1 MRTIRFS
8 AFLAVFALVAPVA
21 AQDVEVYGNPEVATP
36 ESYSDSDFL
45 KQRVDAGELDPVE
58 QRLPETPR
66 VTDLE
71 AEGKTPGKAGGDLV
85 TLVGRNKDSRLL
97 AVYGYARLVGYNEK
111 FELIAD
117 IAESVEVEDGRIF
130 TFHLRPGH
138 RWSDGHPFTS
148 EDFRYW
154 WEEVA
159 TNEELYSSGPP
170 ASLLIEGERPKVTF
184 PDEHTVRYEWSRP
197 NPFFLP
203 ELASATPLYIYMP
216 AHYMKQFHAKYGD
229 VDKLNQMAEEE
240 GVHNWASIH
249 TRQGRLYRF
258 DNIELP
264 VLQPWRLITDGT
276 AKRLIAERNPYFHR
290 VDAAGQ
296 QLPYIDRFILQVAS
310 GALISAKTGS
320 GESDLQGRG
329 LNFADYTFLK
339 QNEELHDYKVRLW
352 RTVRGSQLALYPNFN
367 ATDPVW
373 RELIRNVDFR
383 RALSLAIDRHEIN
396 QVIYFGLG
404 LEGNQLV
411 LPDSPL
417 YDEAEFKSYAEFD
430 LERAN
435 ELLDEIGLT
444 ERNSNGIRLLPNG
457 EPLEI
462 IVETAGENTEESDVL
477 ELIHNTWLQA
487 GIKLYTKPSQ
497 REVLRNRIFS
507 GEAIMAMWYGYE
519 NGIPTPDIP
528 PTEYTPVRQHNYEWP
543 MWGQHFETKG
553 DSGEPVD
560 MPLVQ
565 ELLDLYHDWAGAKNR
580 QERREIW
587 ERILDI
593 HASQIFTIGLVEQ
606 VPQPVVVSNSL
617 NNVPEE
623 AVFNWDP
630 GAQFGVYRPDTFWF
644 GDDEKQAQND

>member
-1 MRTIRFS
+1 MRSIGLS
-8 AFLAVFALVAPVA
+8 AFLAVFALAAPLA
-21 AQDVEVYGNPEVATP
+21 AQSVEVYDNPEVATP
-36 ESYSDSDFL
+36 NSFSDSDFL
-45 KQRVDAGELDPVE
+45 KARVESGEIEAIDK
-58 QRLPETPR
+58 RLPERPR

-71 AEGKTPGKAGGDLV
+71 AEGKATGKPGGDLV

-97 AVYGYARLVGYNEK
+97 AVYGYARLVTYNEG
-111 FELIAD
+111 FDLVAD
-117 IAESVEVEDGRIF
+117 IAERIEVEDGRIF
-130 TFHLRPGH
+130 TIHLRPGH

-154 WEEVA
+154 WEDVA

-170 ASLLIEGERPKVTF
+170 ATLLIEGELPKVSF
-184 PDEHTVRYEWSRP
+184 PDETTVVYEWSRP

-229 VDKLNQMAEEE
+229 VEALNKTAEEE
-240 GVHNWASIH
+240 GVHNWAAIH

-264 VLQPWRLITDGT
+264 VLQPWVLVTDG
-276 AKRLIAERNPYFHR
+276 AGKRLIAERNPYFHR
-290 VDAAGQ
+290 VDSTGQ
-296 QLPYIDRFILQVAS
+296 QLPYLDRFILQVAS

-329 LNFADYTFLK
+329 INFADYTFLK
-339 QNEELHDYKVRLW
+339 QNEELHNYQVRLW
-352 RTVRGSQLALYPNFN
+352 RTVRGSQLALYPNLN
-367 ATDPVW
+367 ANDPVW
-373 RELIRNVDFR
+373 RELLRDARFR
-383 RALSLAIDRHEIN
+383 QALSLAVDRKEIN

-417 YDEAEFKSYAEFD
+417 FEEEDFKAFAEFD
-430 LERAN
+430 LEHAN
-435 ELLDEIGLT
+435 ALLDEIGLT
-444 ERNSNGIRLLPNG
+444 ERDNRGVRLLPDG
-457 EPLEI
+457 KPLEI

-507 GEAIMAMWYGYE
+507 GDALMAMWFGYE
-519 NGIPTPDIP
+519 NGIPTADMP
-528 PTEYTPVRQHNYEWP
+528 PIEYTPVRQHGYQWP

-553 DSGEPVD
+553 DAGEAVD
-560 MPLVQ
+560 MPQ
-565 ELLDLYHDWAGAKNR
+565 AEELLALYHDWAGAKNK

-593 HASQIFTIGLVEQ
+593 HASQVYTIGLVAQ
-606 VPQPVVVSNSL
+606 VPQPVVVRSSL
-617 NNVPEE
+617 NNVPKE

-644 GDDEKQAQND
+644 GEGEQRVQND